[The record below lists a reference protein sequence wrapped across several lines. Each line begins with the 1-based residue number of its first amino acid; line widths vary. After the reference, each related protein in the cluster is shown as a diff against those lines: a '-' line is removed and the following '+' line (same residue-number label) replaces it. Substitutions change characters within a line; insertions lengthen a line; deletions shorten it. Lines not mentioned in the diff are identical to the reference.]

1 MSMRT
6 TRILVVDDS
15 ATDLALMSAP
25 LRASGYHVIT
35 ARDGEEAL
43 TKIASEQPQ
52 CIVLDVVLP
61 KQNGFQICRQLKQSE
76 HTQHIPIIMVSMK
89 DTLVDKRWG
98 LQQGAD
104 IYLTKPF
111 LPNELL
117 DSIRSVL

>member
-89 DTLVDKRWG
+89 DTPVDKRWG

>member
-1 MSMRT
+1 MSMRIP
-6 TRILVVDDS
+6 RILVVDDS
-15 ATDLALMSAP
+15 DTDLTLMSAP

-43 TKIASEQPQ
+43 TKVASEQPQ

-76 HTQHIPIIMVSMK
+76 QTQHIPIIMVSIK
-89 DTLVDKRWG
+89 NTPVDKRWG

-104 IYLTKPF
+104 IYLAKPF
-111 LPNELL
+111 QPNELL
-117 DSIRSVL
+117 DSVRRVL

>member
-43 TKIASEQPQ
+43 TKVASEQPQ

-89 DTLVDKRWG
+89 DTPVDKRWG

>member
-1 MSMRT
+1 MSMLAP
-6 TRILVVDDS
+6 RILVVDDS
-15 ATDLALMSAP
+15 NTDLTLMSAP
-25 LRASGYHVIT
+25 LRARGYQVIT

-43 TKIASEQPQ
+43 SKVTSEQPH

-61 KQNGFQICRQLKQSE
+61 KQNGYQICRQLKQSE
-76 HTQHIPIIMVSMK
+76 QTQHIPIILVSIK
-89 DTLVDKRWG
+89 NTPVDKRWG

-117 DSIRSVL
+117 DSVRRVL